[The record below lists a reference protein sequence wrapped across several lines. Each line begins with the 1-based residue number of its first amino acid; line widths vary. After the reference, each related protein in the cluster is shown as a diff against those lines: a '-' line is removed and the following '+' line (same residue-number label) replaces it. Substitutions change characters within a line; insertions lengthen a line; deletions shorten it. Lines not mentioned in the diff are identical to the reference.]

1 MAICTRAE
9 DLLAAILSST
19 EDGLLRFTLEGIVQ
33 SWSRGA
39 ELLYGYREAEIVGQ
53 PLGQLLPP
61 NGAPKFDGLL
71 HAAIRGEFPQCENTE
86 RLRKDGSSVFL
97 AVSRAPIRN
106 EHGDIVGIVEIGK
119 ARAASSIETVSEEHL
134 KEIIEQMP
142 MVLWTTNLHLRVT
155 SCLGAGFRGTKGRSD
170 EVIGKSVYEYLIC
183 QDSHTT
189 PIPQHLEA
197 LRGVSSQFEYKRN
210 HRVLELHLEPLRSPS
225 GAIIGCIGAGMDITE
240 RKKTEEKVRYQATH
254 DALTGLANYREF
266 LDMLEREIRRGERSN
281 RSFAVLLLDL
291 DALKSIND
299 RLGHLAGNRALKR
312 LSEVMKEQCRPT
324 DLAARYG
331 GDEFAV
337 LLIDADPGMARQI
350 AGRVQIALRNGPEQ
364 PPRSVSI
371 GVSVYPDDGRSTQ
384 DLLEAADRELYQRKR
399 ASRGRSVAA
408 RAR

>member
-19 EDGLLRFTLEGIVQ
+19 EDGLLSFTLEGIVQ
-33 SWSRGA
+33 NWSRGA

-155 SCLGAGFRGTKGRSD
+155 SYAGTRNSPRRAEQPLFCGAAAGPRRIEVHQRPLGASGRD
-170 EVIGKSVYEYLIC
+170 
-183 QDSHTT
+183 
-189 PIPQHLEA
+189 
-197 LRGVSSQFEYKRN
+197 
-210 HRVLELHLEPLRSPS
+210 
-225 GAIIGCIGAGMDITE
+225 
-240 RKKTEEKVRYQATH
+240 
-254 DALTGLANYREF
+254 
-266 LDMLEREIRRGERSN
+266 
-281 RSFAVLLLDL
+281 
-291 DALKSIND
+291 
-299 RLGHLAGNRALKR
+299 RALKR
-312 LSEVMKEQCRPT
+312 LSEVMKQQCRSI
-324 DLAARYG
+324 DLAAR
-331 GDEFAV
+331 
-337 LLIDADPGMARQI
+337 
-350 AGRVQIALRNGPEQ
+350 
-364 PPRSVSI
+364 
-371 GVSVYPDDGRSTQ
+371 
-384 DLLEAADRELYQRKR
+384 
-399 ASRGRSVAA
+399 
-408 RAR
+408 

>member
-106 EHGDIVGIVEIGK
+106 EHGDIVGIVEIGQ

-254 DALTGLANYREF
+254 DALTGLAKLPRVLGYAGTRNSPRRAEQPLFCGAAAGPRRIEVHQRPLGASGREPGV
-266 LDMLEREIRRGERSN
+266 ETIVR
-281 RSFAVLLLDL
+281 
-291 DALKSIND
+291 
-299 RLGHLAGNRALKR
+299 
-312 LSEVMKEQCRPT
+312 
-324 DLAARYG
+324 
-331 GDEFAV
+331 GDERAV
-337 LLIDADPGMARQI
+337 PPDRPGGAIWR
-350 AGRVQIALRNGPEQ
+350 R
-364 PPRSVSI
+364 
-371 GVSVYPDDGRSTQ
+371 
-384 DLLEAADRELYQRKR
+384 
-399 ASRGRSVAA
+399 
-408 RAR
+408 